1 MFMLATASLLRAVLP
16 SSLLRAMAIQF
27 FRTVESSMTVRSLRF
42 PTSLRIIIKRCIFV
56 GRNIA
61 KRAIMRSKHQLERII
76 LSKDMKES
84 VARAIND
91 YEKGKCFSE
100 ADFKERF
107 AKWL

>member
-1 MFMLATASLLRAVLP
+1 
-16 SSLLRAMAIQF
+16 
-27 FRTVESSMTVRSLRF
+27 
-42 PTSLRIIIKRCIFV
+42 
-56 GRNIA
+56 
-61 KRAIMRSKHQLERII
+61 MRSKHQLERII

-91 YEKGKCFSE
+91 YEKGKYFSE